1 MENLENI
8 LLALLVV
15 DAIALVVLVL
25 LQQGRGA
32 DVGAAFGGGA
42 SNTMFGSGGS
52 GSFLVKLTTWLTI
65 GFFGI
70 SFGLAYSAKQRSGA
84 LPDAGI
90 PTISAPASGLDF
102 DAAVDDAAAE
112 IVPQVEDAEETA
124 GAIAEELTDEAEAV
138 DSDIP
143 DV

>member
-70 SFGLAYSAKQRSGA
+70 SFGLAYSAKQRSQT

-90 PTISAPASGLDF
+90 PTISAPASGLNLDEPVV
-102 DAAVDDAAAE
+102 DAAEQIDDLEAA
-112 IVPQVEDAEETA
+112 VEAV
-124 GAIAEELTDEAEAV
+124 AEELTDEAEAV